1 MDHPASLIEKE
12 KESYSPFQILQYNWN
27 FFKTR
32 LKHNV
37 LKNLVWKTKDWIF
50 DHVMQ
55 VTVFSVVYR
64 YLQEQTGFQ
73 QTQGSVADGVLT
85 CGFDLQKSAIDLD
98 ADSYLFFAN
107 GEIFPKQFNGKSHTF
122 VYSFSRQWFRI
133 QVNMLPMCYILCE
146 RYSVFVCGGCMDHH
160 ANN

>member
-1 MDHPASLIEKE
+1 
-12 KESYSPFQILQYNWN
+12 
-27 FFKTR
+27 
-32 LKHNV
+32 
-37 LKNLVWKTKDWIF
+37 
-50 DHVMQ
+50 MQ

-107 GEIFPKQFNGKSHTF
+107 GEIFPKKFNGKSHTF
-122 VYSFSRQWFRI
+122 VYSFSRQCFRI
-133 QVNMLPMCYILCE
+133 QVPVNMLLMCYILVSGTV
-146 RYSVFVCGGCMDHH
+146 YLFVEVVWIIMPTIKRFNFGCSFVEC
-160 ANN
+160 NILR

>member
-1 MDHPASLIEKE
+1 
-12 KESYSPFQILQYNWN
+12 
-27 FFKTR
+27 
-32 LKHNV
+32 
-37 LKNLVWKTKDWIF
+37 
-50 DHVMQ
+50 MQ

-122 VYSFSRQWFRI
+122 VYSFSRQCLRI
-133 QVNMLPMCYILCE
+133 QVPVNMLLMCYILVSGTV
-146 RYSVFVCGGCMDHH
+146 YLFVEVVWIIMPTIKRFNFGCSFVEC
-160 ANN
+160 NILR

>member
-1 MDHPASLIEKE
+1 MKRKKKVIPLFKSCNTTEI
-12 KESYSPFQILQYNWN
+12 

-107 GEIFPKQFNGKSHTF
+107 GEIFPKKFNGKSHTF

-133 QVNMLPMCYILCE
+133 QVPVNMLPMCYILVSGTV
-146 RYSVFVCGGCMDHH
+146 YLFVEVVWIIMPTIKRFWM
-160 ANN
+160 